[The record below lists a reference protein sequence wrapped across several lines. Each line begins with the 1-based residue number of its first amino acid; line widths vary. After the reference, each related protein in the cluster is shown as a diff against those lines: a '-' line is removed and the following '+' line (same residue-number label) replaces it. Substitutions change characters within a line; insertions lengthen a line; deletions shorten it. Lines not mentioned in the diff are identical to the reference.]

1 MIYPTRKKSLLHGLV
16 VVVVILAGSVSVSNA
31 FSTTRRPH
39 LQQQQHL
46 SSNVVRTTSSSSSSS
61 LNVGWTNPFSNK
73 DDVEEEVAPIIVKE
87 ELAPGP
93 LDTKNGIA
101 LGTWVSLIAWAFL
114 LAPVRLDE

>member
-1 MIYPTRKKSLLHGLV
+1 MIYPTRKKSFLHGLV

-31 FSTTRRPH
+31 FSTTGRPH
-39 LQQQQHL
+39 LQQQQHYL
-46 SSNVVRTTSSSSSSS
+46 SSNVVRTTSSSSS

-73 DDVEEEVAPIIVKE
+73 DDVEEEVAPIIVKD
-87 ELAPGP
+87 ELGPGP

-101 LGTWVSLIAWAFL
+101 LATWVSLIVWAFL

>member
-1 MIYPTRKKSLLHGLV
+1 MIYPTRKKSFLHGLV

-39 LQQQQHL
+39 LQQQHL
-46 SSNVVRTTSSSSSSS
+46 LSNVVRTTSSSSSSS

-73 DDVEEEVAPIIVKE
+73 DDVEEEVAPIIVKG

-101 LGTWVSLIAWAFL
+101 LATWVSLIAWAFL